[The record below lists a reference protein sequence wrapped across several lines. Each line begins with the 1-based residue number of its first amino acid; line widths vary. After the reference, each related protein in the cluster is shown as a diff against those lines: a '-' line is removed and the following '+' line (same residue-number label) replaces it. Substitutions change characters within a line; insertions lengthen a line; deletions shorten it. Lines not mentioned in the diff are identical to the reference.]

1 MERMRHPTPR
11 NLRSSSSSVGHIPR
25 IGTLI
30 GNGWLRESPSPR
42 ENAAHK
48 WQARS
53 KSFLRKCM
61 FMPVPDEIR
70 RLAPQISQA
79 ALLPRAPARPEPE
92 IVPHR
97 RDPRK
102 DVQQFAAFVPGQA
115 IDPRLAA
122 KQAYAHH
129 VQNAQKVAQLALSQ
143 PAQAWWEDPV
153 AIGSLLLLVPPI
165 GLAAVWSSKRYSS
178 DARWALTVMTALMMC
193 LMSAIVIAVLVAS

>member
-1 MERMRHPTPR
+1 MRHTPR
-11 NLRSSSSSVGHIPR
+11 HMRSSSGRSGG

-30 GNGWLRESPSPR
+30 GNGWLREQPHDRVP
-42 ENAAHK
+42 EVQK

-79 ALLPRAPARPEPE
+79 ALLPAAPRRPEPE

-102 DVQQFAAFVPGQA
+102 DVREFAAYVPPLA
-115 IDPRLAA
+115 IDPHVAI
-122 KQAYAHH
+122 KQARAIQM
-129 VQNAQKVAQLALSQ
+129 QNAQKAAVAAAIA

-153 AIGSLLLLVPPI
+153 ALGSLLILVPPV

-193 LMSAIVIAVLVAS
+193 LMTAIAIAVVAMH

>member
-1 MERMRHPTPR
+1 MRHTPR
-11 NLRSSSSSVGHIPR
+11 PIRSSSRGG

-30 GNGWLRESPSPR
+30 GNGWLRESPR
-42 ENAAHK
+42 ERVVEAQK

-61 FMPVPDEIR
+61 FMPVPEEIR

-79 ALLPRAPARPEPE
+79 ALLPAAPRRPEPE

-102 DVQQFAAFVPGQA
+102 DVREFAAYVPGQA
-115 IDPRLAA
+115 DPQAA
-122 KQAYAHH
+122 MMQARAIQLH
-129 VQNAQKVAQLALSQ
+129 NAQKAAVAAASQ

-153 AIGSLLLLVPPI
+153 ALGSLLILVPPI

-178 DARWALTVMTALMMC
+178 DARWALTVMTALTMC
-193 LMSAIVIAVLVAS
+193 LMTAVLIAVLAMQ